1 MEIIRLAQSQYNTK
15 LVSASEIVEVNK
27 ESFVFSIA
35 MVFYLMLM
43 EKPIKGLEDHSI
55 HPGTKLDRIQV
66 PELLMRF

>member
-1 MEIIRLAQSQYNTK
+1 MAQSQYNTK
-15 LVSASEIVEVNK
+15 LVSESEIVEVEVDK

-43 EKPIKGLEDHSI
+43 EKPICGLEDHLI
-55 HPGTKLDRIQV
+55 HPGTELDRIQV